1 MRFWKSDAP
10 LYPSPRPQLPSST
23 PAPDGLG
30 SLARLFFKLGVIGFG
45 GPAAHIAMMEDEV
58 VERRGWLSR
67 QHFLDLI
74 GATNLVPGPNSTEMT
89 MHVGFE
95 RARWPG
101 LFVAGGAF
109 IVPAALSTGLLAW
122 LYVEYGTLPA
132 VAPFLAGIKPAV
144 VTVILGAL
152 WRLGTKA
159 VKSWAL
165 ALLGL
170 AVGAALALGLGE
182 LWALLAG
189 GLVGMAVLGL
199 WERGTSGRM
208 EGPKG
213 GGDQARGALL
223 LAGVQPARDSVAVA
237 AGASGAM
244 AGVSLWKLGL
254 FFLKVG
260 AVLYGSGYVLIAF
273 LEGGLVDGLGWL
285 TEQQLLDAI
294 AIGQFTPGPVLTTA
308 TFIGYVLGGVPGAV
322 VATLGIFLPAFVF
335 VGILN
340 PVVPRLRESRWS
352 AAFLDAVNVSA
363 VALMAVVTVE
373 LGADVLDRPGAWAIF
388 AVAALLTLRFKLN
401 AAWIVLGG
409 ALAGWILL

>member
-1 MRFWKSDAP
+1 MQTPD
-10 LYPSPRPQLPSST
+10 
-23 PAPDGLG
+23 PAPGGLG
-30 SLARLFFKLGVIGFG
+30 ALARLFFKLGVIGFG

-109 IVPAALSTGLLAW
+109 IVPAALSTGILAW
-122 LYVEYGTLPA
+122 LYVAYGALPA

-144 VTVILGAL
+144 MAVILAAL
-152 WRLGTKA
+152 WRLGRKA
-159 VKSWAL
+159 VKTWTL

-189 GLVGMAVLGL
+189 GVIGMAVLAL
-199 WERGTSGRM
+199 WERGR
-208 EGPKG
+208 G
-213 GGDQARGALL
+213 GERATGAAL
-223 LAGVQPARDSVAVA
+223 LAGPQIGRDSLAAA
-237 AGASGAM
+237 AGGGAAM
-244 AGVSLWKLGL
+244 AGVSLWALGL

-273 LEGGLVDGLGWL
+273 LEGGLVDDLGWL

-340 PVVPRLRESRWS
+340 PIVPRLRESKWS

-363 VALMAVVTVE
+363 VALMAVVTLE

-388 AVAALLTLRFKLN
+388 AVAAVLTLRFRVN
-401 AAWIVLGG
+401 AAWVVLGG
-409 ALAGWILL
+409 ALAGWALL